1 MGGKMSEYERLS
13 LELLW
18 LIAKGQL
25 MLIKAADSS
34 DIAANVIHH
43 DNHLNAMKTRIEK
56 WAGSEW
62 AAELE
67 SLRHE
72 QTKISDRMT
81 TLAKQVGEMSDSVT
95 N

>member
-1 MGGKMSEYERLS
+1 MSEYERLS

-25 MLIKAADSS
+25 LLIKSTDNN

-43 DNHLNAMKTRIEK
+43 DKILNSMKQRIEK
-56 WAGSEW
+56 WAGGEW

-67 SLRHE
+67 ALRH
-72 QTKISDRMT
+72 QTEKINDRMT
-81 TLAKQVGEMSDSVT
+81 MLARQIEETVQSAS
-95 N
+95 NS